1 MKLLP
6 SVSSEGNEEEPHFLI
21 NRNFA
26 LLWGG
31 QAISNLGDYVFD
43 TTLILWIAA
52 VIARGQVWAPLA
64 VSAVLFATAL
74 PTFVVGPIAG
84 VFADRW
90 ENKRRTMLLMDAAR
104 AILIGLLIPI
114 TGLLPL
120 PFLPHNLLSISW
132 QLGAI
137 YGVVFLASLC
147 AQFFNPSRFAL
158 GVDIVPEQYRTRA
171 SGLGQVTLNFAIIVG
186 PLLAAS
192 LIFTLGV
199 PWLLF
204 INACSFGIS
213 FLAILGVRLPKRVIT
228 AEPGRQNH
236 FLHEFLEGVRFFA
249 THRILRTVLITMCL
263 VLFSGGVSESLNY
276 FFVTQNLHVGPALYG
291 LLSSATGI
299 GLLFGAIL
307 ASWGVQR
314 IGFIRAFWLGIILL
328 GLMEMLY
335 ARLTNFTFAFLVL
348 SLQGIPNAALNVAMG
363 PLLLHVTPRQ
373 YLGRTWSLLIPSMS
387 VATMVSSLL
396 AGYLVSTLLRTF
408 HTVIFTISIG
418 PIDFMIMVS
427 GLLPFLG
434 GLYAMVQLRKV

>member
-1 MKLLP
+1 MS
-6 SVSSEGNEEEPHFLI
+6 SVSSEGNEGKPHFLI

-26 LLWGG
+26 LLWSG
-31 QAISNLGDYVFD
+31 QAVSNLGDYAFD
-43 TTLILWIAA
+43 TTLILWIA
-52 VIARGQVWAPLA
+52 VIIARGQAWAPLA

-104 AILIGLLIPI
+104 AVLIGLLIPV

-120 PFLPHNLLSISW
+120 PFLPHSLLSISW

-137 YGVVFLASLC
+137 YGVVFLTSLC

-158 GVDIVPEQYRTRA
+158 GVDIVPEQYRAKA

-213 FLAILGVRLPKRVIT
+213 FLAILGVHLPKRVIT
-228 AEPGRQNH
+228 TEPGRQNH
-236 FLHEFLEGVRFFA
+236 FLHEFWDGVRFFA

-263 VLFSGGVSESLNY
+263 VLLSGGVSESLNY

-291 LLSSATGI
+291 LLSSATGV
-299 GLLFGAIL
+299 GLLVGAIL

-314 IGFIRAFWLGIILL
+314 IGFTRAFWLGIILL
-328 GLMEMLY
+328 GLMEMIY
-335 ARLTNFTFAFLVL
+335 ARLTNFTLAFFVL
-348 SLQGIPNAALNVAMG
+348 SLQGIPNAVLNVAMG

-373 YLGRTWSLLIPSMS
+373 YLGRTWSLLIPSMNL
-387 VATMVSSLL
+387 ATMVSSLL
-396 AGYLVSTLLRTF
+396 AGYLVSTILRTF
-408 HTVIFTISIG
+408 HVVIFTISIG
-418 PIDFMIMVS
+418 PIDFMIMIS
-427 GLLPFLG
+427 GLLTFLG
-434 GLYAMVQLRKV
+434 GLYAMLQLRKV